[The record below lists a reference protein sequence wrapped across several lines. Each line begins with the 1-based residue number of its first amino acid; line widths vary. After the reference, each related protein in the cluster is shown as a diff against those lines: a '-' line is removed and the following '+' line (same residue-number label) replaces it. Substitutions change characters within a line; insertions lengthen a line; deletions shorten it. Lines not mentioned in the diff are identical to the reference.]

1 MNVEREVIAEADPVL
16 DAERWLTIQDV
27 VKLTG
32 LHRATI
38 YRAVAAGTFPRHFQ
52 FGGRSLWKFS
62 EYRAWSDALQRKPVT
77 QH

>member
-1 MNVEREVIAEADPVL
+1 MNVDQDTIAGDDPMQA
-16 DAERWLTIQDV
+16 AERWLTIHDV

-38 YRAVAAGTFPRHFQ
+38 YRAVSAGKFPRHFH
-52 FGGRSLWKFS
+52 FGGRSLWKLS
-62 EYRAWSDALQRKPVT
+62 DYRAWSDSLKLSEVT

>member
-1 MNVEREVIAEADPVL
+1 MAADRELNPGDDPMQG
-16 DAERWLTIQDV
+16 AERWLTIHDV

-38 YRAVAAGTFPRHFQ
+38 YRAVSAGKFPRHFH
-52 FGGRSLWKFS
+52 FGGRSLWKLS
-62 EYRAWSDALQRKPVT
+62 DYRAWSDALQPADVT